1 MTYRVYYCNAVLAG
15 AKESTIDKLQRVLNI
30 AARLITGAQK
40 LDEDS
45 VLFITL

>member
-1 MTYRVYYCNAVLAG
+1 
-15 AKESTIDKLQRVLNI
+15 VLNI